1 MHNSKI
7 SLAPEIKIF
16 DAADSRKL
24 RFAILLIF
32 AILAAILVCWTWGG
46 GLTDFGGD
54 SATYLLISRL
64 YSPYHS
70 ASHVVLAYNSQIIS
84 PPLFPLMLAI
94 VDGSYNFLAAHLLVA
109 SFLCLSTVA
118 LFLWL
123 RQEGLSVWMSL
134 SVALMW
140 CLIPANL
147 LQVLNIWTEFP
158 YVFFSLATVVVLS
171 AKDSVISLK
180 NWYWAAVFVACAS
193 LIRAAALPLCVSF
206 LVFALIKQPRN
217 FVRLAAIG
225 IAPFVIWTLYN
236 SHSDQTGGSY
246 ALQLVNMYSGD
257 PLQKILHQFAT
268 EFAAV
273 KSAWQSAWIGDSRSP
288 VLAQIAM
295 AFGCICIIGWLYR
308 LIKLRFDAIY
318 AGLYLLL
325 LFVWA
330 HPEEASRYALV
341 AYPIFVV
348 SGFLIVLRVAEMLR
362 SDAFAKLFPFVMVLI
377 LVMVLAP
384 NWILYT
390 ERYLEP
396 VPEEISAAKHS
407 AYWYA
412 LDSTSAIQNANFQT
426 RLFRHLREVS
436 KQVGP
441 DDCIFSIKP
450 TIVTLFTDRLSYAP
464 PKLSVDAQ
472 SFDSGIQKCRYAY
485 VLPFA
490 SPSYPAMLYPMER
503 LGPRAKLI
511 SNTVDGAGQLDT
523 GLLEITQSPATD
535 KN

>member
-1 MHNSKI
+1 M
-7 SLAPEIKIF
+7 KIF
-16 DAADSRKL
+16 GVEDARKL
-24 RFAILLIF
+24 RLAISLVFAVLATVLI
-32 AILAAILVCWTWGG
+32 CWTWGG
-46 GLTDFGGD
+46 ELTDFGGD
-54 SATYLLISRL
+54 SAAYLLISRL

-70 ASHVVLAYNSQIIS
+70 ASHAVLAYKAQIIS

-94 VDGSYNFLAAHLLVA
+94 VDGSYNFFAAHLLVA
-109 SFLCLSTVA
+109 SFLFLSTVTI
-118 LFLWL
+118 FLWL
-123 RQEGLSVWMSL
+123 RQEGLSAWMSL
-134 SVALMW
+134 IVAMIW

-147 LQVLNIWTEFP
+147 LQVLNIWSEFP
-158 YVFFSLATVVVLS
+158 YVFFSLAAVAVLS
-171 AKDSVISLK
+171 VKDSAISLK

-236 SHSDQTGGSY
+236 SHSDQSGGSY

-257 PLQKILHQFAT
+257 PLQKILHQFAM

-273 KSAWQSAWIGDSRSP
+273 KSAWQAAWIGDSRSP
-288 VLAQIAM
+288 VLAQISI
-295 AFGCICIIGWLYR
+295 AFGCVCIVGWLYR
-308 LIKLRFDAIY
+308 LIKFRFDAIY

-330 HPEEASRYALV
+330 HPEEATRYALV

-348 SGFLIVLRVAEMLR
+348 SGFLIVSRVSVMLR
-362 SDAFAKLFPFVMVLI
+362 SDAFAKLLPFAMALI

-390 ERYLEP
+390 GRYLEP
-396 VPEEISAAKHS
+396 ISDEISTAKHS
-407 AYWYA
+407 SYWYS
-412 LDSTSAIQNANFQT
+412 LDSASAIQNANFQT
-426 RLFRHLREVS
+426 RFFHHLREIS
-436 KQVGP
+436 TQVGP

-450 TIVTLFTDRLSYAP
+450 TIVTLFADRLSYGP

-490 SPSYPAMLYPMER
+490 SPSYPAMFYPMER

-511 SNTVDGAGQLDT
+511 SKTVDSAGQLDT
-523 GLLEITQSPATD
+523 GLLEITQSPASD